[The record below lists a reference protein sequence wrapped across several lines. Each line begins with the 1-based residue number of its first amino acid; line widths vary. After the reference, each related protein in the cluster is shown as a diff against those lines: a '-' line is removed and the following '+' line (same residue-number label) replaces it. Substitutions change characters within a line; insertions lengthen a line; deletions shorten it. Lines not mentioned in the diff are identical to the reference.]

1 MGQIETVTAINN
13 PAFKTGMGKNGKPW
27 TLMQVTTDKN
37 NMTTVFG
44 PVNIGDKLELE
55 WDATYSSWKA
65 QKFNPQKA
73 EQLEAMR
80 KLYELNLAIYKAVTG
95 TDYGQSTPVAVAPE
109 AVPTPPPAPG
119 PDVVHDVSGDEEIN
133 LSDVPF

>member
-37 NMTTVFG
+37 NMTTVFA

-65 QKFNPQKA
+65 QKYNAQKA
-73 EQLEAMR
+73 EQLEALR
-80 KLYELNLAIYKAVTG
+80 KLYKLNLAVYKAVTG
-95 TDYGQSTPVAVAPE
+95 SDYKETTEAPATPVQP
-109 AVPTPPPAPG
+109 VPPTPG
-119 PDVVHDVSGDEEIN
+119 PDVVHDVTGDEEIS
-133 LSDVPF
+133 LDDIPF